1 MSRKI
6 VTIFIII
13 LMFLSLGISLYASEP
28 KEKEQEDANL
38 ITEDDIFYELS
49 LFADAL
55 TLVDANYVRGLT
67 PEEMIYGALE
77 GMLSSLDSH
86 SSFLTPDE
94 FTDIQ
99 TETLGEFGGV
109 GIKITSRDHILTVVS
124 PLEGT
129 PAEKSGILPNDK
141 IVEIDG
147 ESTKDFNLD
156 DAVKVL
162 RGVPGTEVV
171 LTILREDE
179 DKLLYFTLKRA
190 IIKIESIKEPFII
203 KSKIGY
209 IRIADFQRNTSRDL
223 DRALK
228 SLLKK
233 GMKALILDLRNNPGG
248 LLKSSVDVS
257 EKFLEKGKVVV
268 TTQGR
273 IKQQNAEFRSNAFRI
288 YNNFPIAVLINQG
301 SASASEIVAGAL
313 KDNKRAVTV
322 GKKSFGK
329 GSVQTVIPMRDG
341 SALRLTTSY
350 YHTPSGAIIHEKG
363 IIPDI
368 EVDMAE
374 LKNQELFEK
383 LSKLPVRERLRED
396 AQVKAAIDLLQD
408 KKRYLS
414 LLSTE

>member
-1 MSRKI
+1 M
-6 VTIFIII
+6 
-13 LMFLSLGISLYASEP
+13 
-28 KEKEQEDANL
+28 
-38 ITEDDIFYELS
+38 
-49 LFADAL
+49 
-55 TLVDANYVRGLT
+55 
-67 PEEMIYGALE
+67 
-77 GMLSSLDSH
+77 
-86 SSFLTPDE
+86 
-94 FTDIQ
+94 
-99 TETLGEFGGV
+99 
-109 GIKITSRDHILTVVS
+109 
-124 PLEGT
+124 
-129 PAEKSGILPNDK
+129 PNDK

-147 ESTKDFNLD
+147 ESTKNFNLG
-156 DAVKVL
+156 DAVKAL
-162 RGVPGTEVV
+162 RGAPGAEVV
-171 LTILREDE
+171 LTVLREDE

-209 IRIADFQRNTSRDL
+209 IRIADFQKNTSRDL
-223 DRALK
+223 DKALK
-228 SLLKK
+228 FLLKK

-268 TTQGR
+268 TTEGR
-273 IKQQNAEFRSNAFRI
+273 IKQQNAVFTSKAFRI

-313 KDNKRAVTV
+313 RDNKRAVTV
-322 GKKSFGK
+322 GNKSFGK

-368 EVDMAE
+368 EVDMPE

-383 LSKLPVRERLRED
+383 LSKLPIRDRLRKD
-396 AQVKAAIDLLQD
+396 AQVKAAINLLQD

>member
-1 MSRKI
+1 MNRKI
-6 VTIFIII
+6 FTVIII
-13 LMFLSLGISLYASEP
+13 TLMVLSVGMGLYASEP
-28 KEKEQEDANL
+28 KDKERDETRL
-38 ITEDDIFYELS
+38 LTEDDIFYELS
-49 LFADAL
+49 LFADAF
-55 TLVDANYVRGLT
+55 TLVDANYVRELT
-67 PEEMIYGALE
+67 SEEMIYGALD

-94 FTDIQ
+94 FIEIQ

-109 GIKITSRDHILTVVS
+109 GIKITFRDHLLTVVS
-124 PLEGT
+124 PLEDT

-147 ESTKDFNLD
+147 KSTKNFNLD
-156 DAVKVL
+156 DAVKAL
-162 RGVPGTEVV
+162 RGVPGAEVV
-171 LTILREDE
+171 LTVLREDE

-209 IRIADFQRNTSRDL
+209 IRIADFQKNTARDL

-233 GMKALILDLRNNPGG
+233 RMKALILDLRNNPGG

-257 EKFLEKGKVVV
+257 EKFLERGKVVV
-268 TTQGR
+268 TTKGR
-273 IKQQNAEFRSNAFRI
+273 IKQQNVVFISKAFRI
-288 YNNFPIAVLINQG
+288 YNNFPIVVLINQG

-313 KDNKRAVTV
+313 RDNKRAVTI
-322 GKKSFGK
+322 GNKSFGK

-368 EVDMAE
+368 EVDIPE

-383 LSKLPVRERLRED
+383 LRKLPIRDRLRKD

-408 KKRYLS
+408 KKRYS
-414 LLSTE
+414 DILSTE

>member
-1 MSRKI
+1 MNRKI
-6 VTIFIII
+6 FTIIVIT
-13 LMFLSLGISLYASEP
+13 LMVLSVGIGLYASEP
-28 KEKEQEDANL
+28 KDKERDETKL
-38 ITEDDIFYELS
+38 LTKDDIFYELS
-49 LFADAL
+49 LFADAF
-55 TLVDANYVRGLT
+55 TLVDANYVRELT
-67 PEEMIYGALE
+67 SEEMIYGALE

-94 FTDIQ
+94 FIEIQ

-109 GIKITSRDHILTVVS
+109 GIKITFRDHLLTVVS
-124 PLEGT
+124 PLEDT

-147 ESTKDFNLD
+147 KSTKNFNLN

-171 LTILREDE
+171 LTVLREDE

-209 IRIADFQRNTSRDL
+209 IRIADFQKNTSRDL
-223 DRALK
+223 DKALK
-228 SLLKK
+228 SLIKK
-233 GMKALILDLRNNPGG
+233 GMNALILDLRNNPGG

-257 EKFLEKGKVVV
+257 EKFLERGKVVV
-268 TTQGR
+268 TTKGR
-273 IKQQNAEFRSNAFRI
+273 IKQQNVVFISKAFRI
-288 YNNFPIAVLINQG
+288 YNGFPMVVLINQG

-313 KDNKRAVTV
+313 RDNKRAVTV
-322 GKKSFGK
+322 GNKSFGK

-350 YHTPSGAIIHEKG
+350 YHTPSGAIINEKG
-363 IIPDI
+363 ITPDI
-368 EVDMAE
+368 EVDIPE

-383 LSKLPVRERLRED
+383 LRKLPIRDRLRKD

-408 KKRYLS
+408 KKRYLDI
-414 LLSTE
+414 LSVE